1 MIASNDIAAMKII
14 RLVSMG
20 MLALQV
26 MAISGCSER
35 KPVET
40 KEDPIEYLLADAL
53 VRASDSPDSLP
64 GEDIYIMDPSAVAE
78 PPVTTDPSISVNWYG
93 PLHSMMSLASEYF
106 GYRLTGDTRAPAT
119 PVVIVLAGDDLT
131 LDQLVER
138 SDIAAGESAHVSI
151 DHATM
156 TIEVRYR
163 T

>member
-1 MIASNDIAAMKII
+1 MSATKDIAAMKII

-20 MLALQV
+20 MLAVQV
-26 MAISGCSER
+26 MAIAGCSER

-53 VRASDSPDSLP
+53 VRASEPPDSLP
-64 GEDIYIMDPSAVAE
+64 GEDIYIMDQPVVAE
-78 PPVTTDPSISVNWYG
+78 QPDATDPSISVNWYG

-106 GYRLTGDTRAPAT
+106 GYSLTGDTRAPAT
-119 PVVIVLAGDDLT
+119 PVVIVLTGDDLT

-138 SDIAAGESAHVSI
+138 SNIAAGESAHVSI
-151 DHATM
+151 DHETM